1 MTNSNNPPVD
11 RIKEGNLE
19 IAIWANQTEKGT
31 RYTTDGVVRSYTD
44 AQGNW
49 KKTRS
54 LSNGEILRAARLLN
68 LAYTRIGTLKVTEKE
83 TTTA

>member
-1 MTNSNNPPVD
+1 MTKSNNPPIE

-19 IAIWANQTEKGT
+19 IAIWANRTKKGT

-44 AQGNW
+44 SEGNW

-54 LSNGEILRAARLLN
+54 LSDGEILRAGRLLN
-68 LAYTRIGTLKVTEKE
+68 LAFTRIGTLKVTE
-83 TTTA
+83 TATNAT